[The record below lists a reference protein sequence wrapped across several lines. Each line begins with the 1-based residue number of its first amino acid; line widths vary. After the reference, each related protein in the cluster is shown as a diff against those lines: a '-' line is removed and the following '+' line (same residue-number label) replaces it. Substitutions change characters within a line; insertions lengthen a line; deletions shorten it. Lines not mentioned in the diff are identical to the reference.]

1 MANTFYTGEKAEKPE
16 ASRRLIES
24 VSAIYDGKFG
34 VVFQMDDGGSHLTLL
49 LEVEHP
55 GLQLEEQT
63 ENMLLLSLIKEPQW
77 MGWRFVTLKIAPG
90 GLCLYENQ
98 E

>member
-1 MANTFYTGEKAEKPE
+1 MANTFYTGEKAEKSE

-55 GLQLEEQT
+55 VPLFELQPLDVEHPIQRRLT
-63 ENMLLLSLIKEPQW
+63 PLP
-77 MGWRFVTLKIAPG
+77 
-90 GLCLYENQ
+90 
-98 E
+98 